1 MNRSFQRITEGIL
14 RLDIPFDS
22 LYTSVF
28 LIPGEH
34 PILIDSATTKD
45 DVEGII
51 LPALAACGINRDTE
65 GELVVTHR
73 HGDHNGG
80 TEHLLAALPRFRF
93 RALQAGER
101 LGALEAVPLGGHTL
115 DSMGYF
121 DTRTRTLMT
130 GDGLQFFGVGKYGCS
145 IVDATVYEQTLA
157 RVRALAPDSLL
168 PSHAFVGGTAQAL
181 GKETAA
187 RVIDAAFAVWEDL
200 KRFVREGDGDVEA
213 LAQAFRAQHPNLP
226 PLPRITIKAI
236 LAAK

>member
-1 MNRSFQRITEGIL
+1 MNPLFQPITEGIL

-28 LIPGEH
+28 LVRGEQ

-45 DVEGII
+45 DVTAII
-51 LPALAACGINRDTE
+51 LPALAACGIDRDTE
-65 GELVVTHR
+65 GTLLITHR

-80 TEHLLAALPRFRF
+80 TEPLLAALPRFRF
-93 RALQAGER
+93 RTLQAGER

-145 IVDATVYEQTLA
+145 IVDAAVYEQTLA

-168 PSHAFVGGTAQAL
+168 PSHNFVGGTDAAL
-181 GKETAA
+181 GKDAA
-187 RVIDAAFAVWEDL
+187 TQAIDAAHDVWEEL

-213 LAQAFRAQHPNLP
+213 LAQAFRAQHADLP